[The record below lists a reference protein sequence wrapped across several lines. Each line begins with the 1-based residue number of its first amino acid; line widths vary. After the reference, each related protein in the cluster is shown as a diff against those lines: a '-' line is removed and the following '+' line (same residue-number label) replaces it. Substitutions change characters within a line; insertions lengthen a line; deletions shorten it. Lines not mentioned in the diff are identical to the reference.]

1 MSLRFRKSFK
11 LGGGVKLNLGKKGF
25 SVSAGTRGARIT
37 MGTSGT
43 RVTAGIPGTGLSYTK
58 KLDTGSYSSSGMTT
72 RQINAEIRRMEKEEH
87 IHRVES
93 ELKNELEQYEHFTK
107 IAKYSPN
114 LLTLADWEE
123 ELKIKPFSTKNYG
136 ITEKSNDEFF
146 KAHLKELISGTL
158 YFKNKFSYLTYGSL
172 FSFWILISN
181 YEKDSNI
188 LLAFTILGSMIGFVY
203 GCYQSVKWYFT
214 KRNEAKRL
222 TESDCAN
229 LKKSIEEAK
238 SSHPE
243 LEEHRIAGIKSLMLG
258 DYSKLENQL
267 EDEITMFEE
276 EALGLKHS
284 FETEISFEIN
294 SSNSISLDVDLPE
307 IEDVIITDSKKVL
320 KSGKI
325 SEKEK
330 SQKVINQEYA
340 SGVLGMAF
348 NLAAHTFNVS
358 PSITEVIIS
367 GYTQRLNKKTG
378 NTEDDYIYSVTFT
391 KSLFTKINLKEIDP
405 VDAISSFQVKMELN
419 KSFEFKKIEPI
430 GFKDKLVAS

>member
-43 RVTAGIPGTGLSYTK
+43 RVTGGIPGTGLSYTK
-58 KLDTGSYSSSGMTT
+58 KLDGGSYSTGGMTT
-72 RQINAEIRRMEKEEH
+72 RQINAEIRRMEKEEQ
-87 IHRVES
+87 IQRAES
-93 ELKNELEQYEHFTK
+93 ELKDEIEQYEHFTK

-114 LLTLADWEE
+114 LLTLANWEE
-123 ELKIKPFSTKNYG
+123 ELKVKPFSTRNYG

-146 KAHLKELISGTL
+146 KAHLKELTSGSL
-158 YFKNKFSYLTYGSL
+158 YFKNKFPYLFYGSL
-172 FSFWILISN
+172 FSFFISISN
-181 YEKDSNI
+181 YEKDSNV
-188 LLAFTILGSMIGFVY
+188 LLAFTVLGSMIGFVY
-203 GCYQSVKWYFT
+203 GFYCNIKWYFAQ
-214 KRNEAKRL
+214 RNEAKHL
-222 TESDCAN
+222 AESDCVN

-243 LEEHRIAGIKSLMLG
+243 LEERRIAGIKSLMSG
-258 DYSKLENQL
+258 DFSKLENQL

-294 SSNSISLDVDLPE
+294 SPNSISLDVDLPE
-307 IEDVIITDSKKVL
+307 IEDVAITDSKKVL
-320 KSGKI
+320 KSGKV

-340 SGVLGMAF
+340 SGVLGIAF
-348 NLAAHTFNVS
+348 NLASHTFNVS
-358 PSITEVIIS
+358 PSITEVVIS
-367 GYTQRLNKKTG
+367 GYTQRVNKKTG
-378 NTEDDYIYSVTFT
+378 NIEDDYIYSVTFT
-391 KSLFTKINLKEIDP
+391 RSAFTALNLKDIDP
-405 VDAISSFQVKMELN
+405 IEAITTFQLKMELS
-419 KSFEFKKIEPI
+419 KAFEFKKIEPI
-430 GFKDKLVAS
+430 SLKDKLVAS

>member
-58 KLDTGSYSSSGMTT
+58 KIDAGSYSTGGMTT
-72 RQINAEIRRMEKEEH
+72 RQINAEIRRMEKEEQ
-87 IHRVES
+87 IQKAES
-93 ELKNELEQYEHFTK
+93 ELKNEQEQYEHFTK

-123 ELKIKPFSTKNYG
+123 ELKIKPFSTRNYG
-136 ITEKSNDEFF
+136 ITEKSNDEFL
-146 KAHLKELISGTL
+146 KAHLKELTSGSL
-158 YFKNKFSYLTYGSL
+158 YFKNKFSYLVYGSL
-172 FSFWILISN
+172 FSFWISISN

-188 LLAFTILGSMIGFVY
+188 LLAFTVMGSMIGFVY
-203 GCYQSVKWYFT
+203 GCYQSVKWYISQ
-214 KRNEAKRL
+214 RNEAKRL
-222 TESDCAN
+222 TESDCAS

-307 IEDVIITDSKKVL
+307 IDDVTITDSKKVL
-320 KSGKI
+320 KSGKV

-330 SQKVINQEYA
+330 SQKIINQEYA

-348 NLAAHTFNVS
+348 NLASHTFNVS
-358 PSITEVIIS
+358 PSITEVTIS

-378 NTEDDYIYSVTFT
+378 NIEDDYIYSVTFT
-391 KSLFTKINLKEIDP
+391 KSVFTKLNLKEIDP
-405 VDAISSFQVKMELN
+405 VEAIASFLVKMELN

-430 GFKDKLVAS
+430 GSKDKLAAS